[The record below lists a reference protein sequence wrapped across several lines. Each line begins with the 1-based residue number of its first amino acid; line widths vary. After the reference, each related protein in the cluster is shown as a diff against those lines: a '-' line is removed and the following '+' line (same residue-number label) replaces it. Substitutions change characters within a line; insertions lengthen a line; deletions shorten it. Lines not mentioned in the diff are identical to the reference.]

1 MPSREIEIDALK
13 TQMTAIIV
21 RDAEGSK
28 ETRFVYDSRYR
39 ARSRLTL
46 KFQQLLQLRVLRFGF
61 LEDGDVGIG
70 VFPEREKILVGRF
83 GVDGISLS
91 GVGAAQL

>member
-1 MPSREIEIDALK
+1 MPSPEIEIDALE
-13 TQMTAIIV
+13 TQMTAVIV
-21 RDAEGSK
+21 RDAEGSP
-28 ETRFVYDSRYR
+28 ETRFVYDSRCR
-39 ARSRLTL
+39 ARSRLRL
-46 KFQQLLQLRVLRFGF
+46 KFQQLFQLRVLRFGF

-83 GVDGISLS
+83 GVGGISLS